1 MGKQRHPEHQPRDAR
16 GASTNSTHSGTT
28 NPNTTNPN
36 TIHSSLTNADPNHPG
51 RTTAQPQKQKQ
62 GIRAFLTPGWILT
75 LVFVL
80 AFTYFAFTVLAPW
93 QLGKN
98 TRQSHFN
105 ERLKAAMQQDPVPVA
120 EVIPAN
126 GKPVNED
133 KDWTH
138 VTLQGHFLPH
148 EEVLLR
154 NRPVESAPA
163 YQVLTPFETADGLRF
178 IVNRGW
184 LPADAPGKGKA
195 IDNLALPPSGERNLS
210 GYVRLGE
217 GRSEGG
223 VLNAEGHEQTTSIN
237 AAQIGEARGVE
248 LAHDYVQLDAD
259 SVGKIQDANPDNVE
273 TPHAIPL
280 PQIESGPYLSY
291 GIQWIAFG
299 IIAPILLGWFVWS
312 EIRERRRERAEEEA
326 LAGAGLGAPTGTV
339 NGAAPG
345 EGLGAPTGTVNGA
358 APGEGADASAGAVA
372 GTSAENAMG
381 TATGVDPGEGTGAAE
396 AEAGAKS
403 EPARDTDSAE
413 SQMEARYGK
422 SRRRRGFGIRNE
434 DDGERF

>member
-28 NPNTTNPN
+28 NSNTTNPN

-51 RTTAQPQKQKQ
+51 RTTAQPQKQKR

-195 IDNLALPPSGERNLS
+195 IDNLALPPSGEQNLS

-223 VLNAEGHEQTTSIN
+223 VLKAEGHEQTTSIN

-345 EGLGAPTGTVNGA
+345 EG
-358 APGEGADASAGAVA
+358 ADASAGAVA